1 MWELFLLCHL
11 LKTPLLLCL
20 EQLGCKMRMPS
31 LFYLPHWVT
40 GGDPVEE
47 RMGKDTV
54 KHVHKRMCCRIPCIW
69 SSGAHASVQNTL
81 FSFLPPDLSLSM
93 SPFLLLL
100 FANTSFSFRNSL
112 QIYFLQEVFPHPHG
126 LENFAWFQLCLKQL
140 SVKVTN
146 TQVSGR

>member
-1 MWELFLLCHL
+1 MPLTQNTTLAVPRASWLQNEDAIPFLLAS
-11 LKTPLLLCL
+11 
-20 EQLGCKMRMPS
+20 LG
-31 LFYLPHWVT
+31 HW
-40 GGDPVEE
+40 GDQVEE

-81 FSFLPPDLSLSM
+81 CSFLPPDLCLSM

-100 FANTSFSFRNSL
+100 FANTSFSFRSSL

-126 LENFAWFQLCLKQL
+126 LENFAWFQLCLKRL